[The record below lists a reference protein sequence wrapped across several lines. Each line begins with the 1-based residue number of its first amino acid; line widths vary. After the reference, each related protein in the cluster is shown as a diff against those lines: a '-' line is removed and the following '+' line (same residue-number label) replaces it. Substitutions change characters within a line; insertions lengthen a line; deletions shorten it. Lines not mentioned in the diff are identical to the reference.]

1 MITTVTIA
9 ALAALP
15 ASLSVLP
22 AATITVAVSV
32 QGKTA
37 KPARWRPLVPFLR
50 YNLCPLSGAKVE
62 HIHIL

>member
-15 ASLSVLP
+15 TALSALT
-22 AATITVAVSV
+22 AATIAVAVIV

-50 YNLCPLSGAKVE
+50 YNLCPLSGTKVE